1 MRTRKGFGEYISKIV
16 TAIIE
21 FNPQSTLK
29 NTTPH
34 IMVIHLNVF
43 GPGMKHGIRSQSK
56 SRIVI
61 TPKDRNVRKKE
72 LKVFKENAKPC

>member
-1 MRTRKGFGEYISKIV
+1 MRTRQGFGEYISEIV
-16 TAIIE
+16 TSRIE
-21 FNPQSTLK
+21 FNPQSTSK

-43 GPGMKHGIRSQSK
+43 GPGMKHWIRSQSK

-61 TPKDRNVRKKE
+61 TLKDRNVRKKQ
-72 LKVFKENAKPC
+72 LKVFEESAKPR